1 MTPPRVGFTLVEL
14 LVAMTLFGMLS
25 TILSSVLRTT
35 ARVQRQLTVDAE
47 QSDALRS
54 ALHLLRG
61 DLLELSATDTTGGDI
76 LTMNR
81 GSLEYRV
88 MKGLGFLCE
97 PPDTG
102 ANRIAIYDDNSLR
115 FPVGGLPINPSRDEL
130 IVFAA
135 GSASRPDDDRWV
147 RREVTATSRANSC
160 PGGAPSRTFTL
171 AGAPI
176 PDVHAGAPVRV
187 VQRFRIRAYADSYG
201 DWWIGMEQA
210 ARAGGWNRIQP
221 VVGPIIPSGLQFVYL
236 DRSGHETA
244 DRHRVDRVR
253 VTVFAGGGRGRRVR
267 MLSTDVALR
276 NNDPQ

>member
-61 DLLELSATDTTGGDI
+61 DLLELSATDVTGGDI
-76 LTMNR
+76 LAMNR

-102 ANRIAIYDDNSLR
+102 ANRITIYDDNSLR
-115 FPVGGLPINPSRDEL
+115 FPVGGLPIDPSRDEL

-210 ARAGGWNRIQP
+210 AGAGAWNRIQP

-253 VTVFAGGGRGRRVR
+253 VTVFAGGGGGRRVR

-276 NNDPQ
+276 NNDTQ